1 MLSFG
6 EETLSLA
13 VLYTVVSTILV
24 SSVGIALVSEKLG
37 VASGI
42 VAFTTLLSA
51 LTLTLWIYIAN
62 LL

>member
-13 VLYTVVSTILV
+13 VLYTIVSTIPV
-24 SSVGIALVSEKLG
+24 SSVGIALLSEKSG